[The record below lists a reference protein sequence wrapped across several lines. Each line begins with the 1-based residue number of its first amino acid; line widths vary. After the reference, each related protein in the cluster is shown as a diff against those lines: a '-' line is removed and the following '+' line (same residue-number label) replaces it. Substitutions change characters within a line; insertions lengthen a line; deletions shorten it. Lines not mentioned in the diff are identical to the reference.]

1 MKRLLILSLPYLLS
15 AGLTSAS
22 TVDTVAG
29 TGHSELN
36 LYSGALSELNIKDPF
51 SVEFGPDC
59 LLYVTEVGHHRIL
72 RCDLEL
78 GIARTIAGAGNKG
91 FTGDGGPAVKGTFKG
106 PKGIIDD
113 AKQENVF
120 VVDTE
125 NQAIR
130 RIHLPSN
137 RISSLAGYGPKC
149 RGYNGEGV
157 SATKA
162 KFGRP
167 HGICI
172 GPDDAIY
179 TENHRVRRV
188 QWQ

>member
-15 AGLTSAS
+15 DSLTSTS
-22 TVDTVAG
+22 TVNIVN
-29 TGHSELN
+29 SPFELN

-59 LLYVTEVGHHRIL
+59 LLYVTEVRHHRIL

-137 RISSLAGYGPKC
+137 RISSCWLWPQMQ
-149 RGYNGEGV
+149 RL
-157 SATKA
+157 
-162 KFGRP
+162 
-167 HGICI
+167 
-172 GPDDAIY
+172 
-179 TENHRVRRV
+179 
-188 QWQ
+188 